1 MKTHQYNVLH
11 TWYKTITKPKGSIG
25 RAFAV
30 HTCTERLDQASF
42 CPFTQREVSVL
53 AELAL
58 GHLRYCLTDVPP
70 QPNSQSD
77 TVPESDQ
84 ADFLFRFE
92 NELRTTR
99 ARVCVCETQQ
109 HVRAHTQHTHNTTHK
124 ICAMRARVCD
134 AHACMCVYNT
144 TQQQHASRRR
154 HTVFQRILFLI
165 ISKKITKPK

>member
-109 HVRAHTQHTHNTTHK
+109 HVRARTHNTHTTQHTK
-124 ICAMRARVCD
+124 YVRCARACVMRTRVCV
-134 AHACMCVYNT
+134 CT
-144 TQQQHASRRR
+144 TQHNNNTRVGGDIPFFN
-154 HTVFQRILFLI
+154 VFFF
-165 ISKKITKPK
+165 